1 MQEVVAF
8 LILCVAGGGIERELD
23 PQVGDI
29 VVFEQVD
36 DSFRLLRDAVVGK
49 GLRQS
54 CLLSIFPYKRLHLC
68 H

>member
-8 LILCVAGGGIERELD
+8 LILCVAGGGVERELD

-36 DSFRLLRDAVVGK
+36 DSVRLLRGAVVGK
-49 GLRQS
+49 GLR
-54 CLLSIFPYKRLHLC
+54 
-68 H
+68 